1 MQNDPGSIWFSS
13 GTAALIAALEA
24 VGARGKAVA
33 LPPNICPN
41 VIVAV
46 LAVQAEPWFVDIEPN
61 RQGLN
66 PVTLATVIERVSC
79 VIAVHAYGAACRI
92 DEIATIAAAAGV
104 ALIEDCAQA
113 DGATYNGRPTGH
125 HGDIAVYSFGTG
137 KIVDAGGGGVAAV
150 RNPIYRKP
158 MIEGIK
164 NWQEFDNSAIANT
177 LSSQYKFLYNNFY
190 PDALAAQTKAFGDFL
205 VSIASLFVGRLESG
219 RESHLMRARG
229 LLDQKVAIRRKKH
242 DLYLSKLSDSKH
254 CQCVALPDGAVPW
267 RFNVLLPEDM
277 RDLVFRALLARGI
290 KASTWYPDITRFL
303 PNNPSQPDIL
313 HVARSFDRRLLNF
326 WIDDSISETQIDRS
340 IAVFLRECEIVE
352 GRRDFAQ

>member
-1 MQNDPGSIWFSS
+1 MQSDPESIWFSS

-41 VIVAV
+41 VLVAV
-46 LAVQAEPWFVDIEPN
+46 LAVQAEPCFVDIEPD

-92 DEIATIAAAAGV
+92 DEIAAIAAAAGV

-113 DGATYNGRPTGH
+113 DGATHKGRPIGH

-137 KIVDAGGGGVAAV
+137 KIVDAGGGGVAAI
-150 RNPIYRKP
+150 RNPTYRKP
-158 MIEGIK
+158 MIEGIR
-164 NWQEFDNSAIANT
+164 NWKEFDNSAMANT
-177 LSSQYKFLYNNFY
+177 LSSQYKLLYNNFY
-190 PDALAAQTKAFGDFL
+190 PDALGAQTRAFADFL
-205 VSIASLFVGRLESG
+205 VSIAPLFAGRLENG
-219 RESHLMRARG
+219 RESHLLKARQ
-229 LLDQKVAIRRKKH
+229 LLDQKVATRRKKH
-242 DLYLSKLSDSKH
+242 DLYVSKLSGSEH
-254 CQCVALPDGAVPW
+254 CQCLALPDGAVPW
-267 RFNVLLPEDM
+267 RFNVLLPEGM

-303 PNNPSQPDIL
+303 PNNPSQPDLL
-313 HVARSFDRRLLNF
+313 HVARSFDQRLLNL
-326 WIDDSISETQIDRS
+326 WVDDSISETQIERS
-340 IAVFLRECEIVE
+340 IAVLSHECEIVE
-352 GRRDFAQ
+352 RQHDFAQ